1 MGTVPK
7 FEQITPILRVRDV
20 EASIA
25 YYTERL
31 GFTDCW
37 QFGEPPS
44 FGGASRDGLEV
55 QFCRDCQGSP
65 GTWLSIWVDD
75 VDALHAEL
83 AGRGADIVQPPTN
96 FEWGVREMNVRDPDG
111 HRIRFGMGTDR
122 PSDGIPFPD

>member
-1 MGTVPK
+1 MPTSAAGLGGGTVPK

-55 QFCRDCQGSP
+55 QF
-65 GTWLSIWVDD
+65 LSLI
-75 VDALHAEL
+75 H
-83 AGRGADIVQPPTN
+83 I
-96 FEWGVREMNVRDPDG
+96 
-111 HRIRFGMGTDR
+111 
-122 PSDGIPFPD
+122 